1 MKLPL
6 PTFFEKKEKTDY
18 FLAALLRDDKVKLIL
33 FEEISGKIKVITQH
47 EEHFETSLETIAKDL
62 GCASAQAKPAV
73 SGHKTAAIIKASTG
87 TMVFVQTT
95 GRPPALPESHKAGI
109 VAQGTKV

>member
-1 MKLPL
+1 MVDVRSSSANVIEP
-6 PTFFEKKEKTDY
+6 PARTD
-18 FLAALLRDDKVKLIL
+18 RDERGC
-33 FEEISGKIKVITQH
+33 FPAGNSGGGRDNASRNK
-47 EEHFETSLETIAKDL
+47 HFETSLETIAKDL